1 MSQIMS
7 NMFLGF
13 LLQLRLLVA
22 TLGIFF
28 SSLAWAAD
36 ANPFAGYWI
45 EQADDPLKITLQPL
59 ADQQV
64 QASIKHGYSDQPQ
77 VLVYQQSGQ
86 QLLDATGTAMF
97 QLLDNGKLR
106 RLDTPLLV
114 LFVRAGEL

>member
-36 ANPFAGYWI
+36 ANPFAGHWI

-59 ADQQV
+59 ADQHAQANGFGGSAEAVWRLV
-64 QASIKHGYSDQPQ
+64 QRQ
-77 VLVYQQSGQ
+77 
-86 QLLDATGTAMF
+86 
-97 QLLDNGKLR
+97 
-106 RLDTPLLV
+106 RL
-114 LFVRAGEL
+114 

>member
-1 MSQIMS
+1 MNQTKF
-7 NMFLGF
+7 NRLPT
-13 LLQLRLLVA
+13 LLRLAVLAILLVA
-22 TLGIFF
+22 T
-28 SSLAWAAD
+28 SVRAAD

-86 QLLDATGTAMF
+86 QLLDATGTAVF

>member
-22 TLGIFF
+22 AFGIFF

-36 ANPFAGYWI
+36 ANPFAGHWI

-64 QASIKHGYSDQPQ
+64 QASITHGYSDQRQ
-77 VLVYQQSGQ
+77 IIVYQQSGQ
-86 QLLDATGTAMF
+86 QLLDAAGIPVYT
-97 QLLDNGKLR
+97 LENGKLR
-106 RLDTPLLV
+106 KLGTPLLV
-114 LFVRAGEL
+114 LFVRSGSL

>member
-1 MSQIMS
+1 MNQTKFNRLST
-7 NMFLGF
+7 
-13 LLQLRLLVA
+13 LLRLAVWAILLVA
-22 TLGIFF
+22 T
-28 SSLAWAAD
+28 SVRAAD

-59 ADQQV
+59 ADKQV

-86 QLLDATGTAMF
+86 QLLDATGTAVF